1 MDVDLL
7 AKMLG
12 ELVLDHD
19 EVGLPGLGTFVA
31 ETVPASFSDRG
42 YTINPP
48 YRRLSFHPGRGEDD
62 LLVDL
67 YASGNNVEKELSRS
81 ILTSFLTEMKEVLK
95 SNKTIILPGLGR
107 LRATKENNFFFVCDE
122 NLDIYPEGYGLKPIS
137 LKTHSGAQIG
147 ATPVSAGLASIVTAM
162 QAAATSAPEPAP
174 EPEPAPAP
182 ETVSDPAPEPV
193 IAELPAEPEVI
204 PVAELEPMP
213 AEEPAPEAV
222 PDSEPAAEP
231 ETEPA
236 SEPAAE
242 PATAPEPSP
251 APEAATE
258 PATAPEPAAESAP
271 APRRKS
277 RFWRIFALSV
287 LSVVVIAAVALAVF
301 LILAKVAPDF
311 IDSLLYTPEE
321 LRILNY

>member
-67 YASGNNVEKELSRS
+67 YASGNNVEKEVSRS
-81 ILTSFLTEMKEVLK
+81 ILASFLTEMKEVLK

-147 ATPVSAGLASIVTAM
+147 GAPVSAGLASIVTAM
-162 QAAATSAPEPAP
+162 QAAAAPEADRAPETGPVAVQTSGDELEAARTPEAGSAPASEVVPGSESP
-174 EPEPAPAP
+174 VEPEPA
-182 ETVSDPAPEPV
+182 
-193 IAELPAEPEVI
+193 I
-204 PVAELEPMP
+204 M
-213 AEEPAPEAV
+213 
-222 PDSEPAAEP
+222 PAAEP
-231 ETEPA
+231 EPEATA
-236 SEPAAE
+236 EPAAA
-242 PATAPEPSP
+242 PAAVTA
-251 APEAATE
+251 A
-258 PATAPEPAAESAP
+258 APEPAAESAS

-277 RFWRIFALSV
+277 RLWRIVALSV
-287 LSVVVIAAVALAVF
+287 LSVVVLAAVALAVF